1 MGNNTSSS
9 SIRDRL
15 MEGAVG
21 DPLGTSD
28 PLNKAVKIT
37 QADLSNMKA
46 LLRELKRKIDKLM
59 KAAPELEENAKVG
72 ASAESVG
79 TDPGAD
85 AATKLNAEEQAK
97 YRFCDTTQ
105 NQLTS
110 KR

>member
-1 MGNNTSSS
+1 
-9 SIRDRL
+9 

-46 LLRELKRKIDKLM
+46 LLRELKRKIDKLT
-59 KAAPELEENAKVG
+59 KAPAELSENAKVG
-72 ASAESVG
+72 MAAETVG
-79 TDPGAD
+79 TDPTGG
-85 AATKLNAEEQAK
+85 TELNDEEQAK